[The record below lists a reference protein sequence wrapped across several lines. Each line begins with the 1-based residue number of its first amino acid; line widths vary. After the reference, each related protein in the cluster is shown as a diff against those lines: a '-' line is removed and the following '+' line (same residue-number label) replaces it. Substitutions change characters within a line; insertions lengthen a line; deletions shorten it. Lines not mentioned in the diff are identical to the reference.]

1 MEFKTIGNLIKEIR
15 TAKKITRKE
24 LSYGICSEHTLQELE
39 TDSYAA
45 DGLMLDILLQRL
57 GQSPDKFEMILNS
70 SLFDM
75 VRLRD
80 LIAEAICRGKRELA
94 EQLLQHYPSR
104 TNVDEMYLYRMKAF
118 LVYRIDKNCTLA
130 AQHLRD
136 RKSVV

>member
-104 TNVDEMYLYRMKAF
+104 TNVDEMYLY
-118 LVYRIDKNCTLA
+118 LSLI
-130 AQHLRD
+130 HI
-136 RKSVV
+136 